1 MDPETLDPTALE
13 TTEEQ
18 SYCQGNTKHSE
29 DNPNNPETTPNN
41 SDFIAAE
48 TDAAKNDSGNL
59 QIHTSNEELP
69 NETTEE
75 NITFEDNAEKATCSQ
90 TKNQTN
96 ENSFEND
103 ENRSNDD
110 LKITKEYSFA
120 VSEDMKMNQ
129 TNCSNDENEVKA
141 SDSIIQENL
150 AIASSNAV
158 ENNTTTNQ
166 INKRLNK
173 VDFSHHKSANFG
185 EKATDGGESFSLF
198 HKNDAAEMSSITS
211 SENSISFELRFTE
224 LDFPGVERIQ
234 IVDEIRNIYSQ
245 NRKTLPHFKGRWG

>member
-1 MDPETLDPTALE
+1 MNPETLDSTALE
-13 TTEEQ
+13 STEEQ
-18 SYCQGNTKHSE
+18 SSCQGNTKHSE

-120 VSEDMKMNQ
+120 VSEDMKMHQ